1 MKIRL
6 NEIPESGREYILNR
20 KTAELNGVLQ
30 DLVHN
35 SPYDVTVF
43 IKPLNTKDF
52 EMAGSIKATTA
63 EQCSRCGDD
72 FNFNVQKKIR
82 EILIPHL
89 DEDRTSKYARS
100 STPISETATDTSIS
114 VSSYRSSQFDLG
126 EFIHEA
132 IAIEVPFNP
141 MPACKSNG
149 DCSLCSKPLVSKP
162 FVYDE
167 KMGEDEKPNP
177 FLALKHLK
185 IGSID

>member
-20 KTAELNGVLQ
+20 NTAELNGVLQ
-30 DLVHN
+30 DLVQN
-35 SPYDVTVF
+35 TPYDVTVF

-52 EMAGSIKATTA
+52 EMSGHIKSSTG

-72 FNFNVQKKIR
+72 FNYNVQKKIR
-82 EILIPHL
+82 EILIPHQ

-100 STPISETATDTSIS
+100 STPISETANDTNIS

-141 MPACKSNG
+141 MPPCKANG
-149 DCSLCSKPLVSKP
+149 DCSLCSKPLVTKP

-167 KMGEDEKPNP
+167 KMGDEAKLNP
-177 FLALKHLK
+177 FIALKDLK
-185 IGSID
+185 IT